1 MVSFARSI
9 NSTIMRLQNLH
20 SALVF
25 VTESTKYDIEI
36 KDYMCES
43 LMKEIKDIETE
54 IGLVM
59 SEEAWENY
67 RGVI

>member
-1 MVSFARSI
+1 MVSLARSI
-9 NSTIMRLQNLH
+9 NTTIIRLKNLY
-20 SALVF
+20 SALAF

-36 KDYMCES
+36 RDYMCES
-43 LMKEIKDIETE
+43 LMKEIKDIEKE

-59 SEEAWENY
+59 SEEAWEDY